1 MTMLLLPNKNYKLM
15 RKLYLKKYT
24 LLSVFLLLS
33 AWALAQNGSISGQV
47 LDEKRQ
53 SLPGASVTIGGT
65 TLGATTDVDGNFR
78 ITGVNAGTY
87 TLTAQFVG
95 YNAAKKTVTVSGSS
109 NIRADFQLQ
118 TAAQSLNEVVVIGYG
133 TQTRKELTGSIST
146 VSSRDFQ
153 QGATTTP
160 GELIQGK
167 VAGVAVTTNSGQ
179 PGAGTT
185 IRIRQGASLNASNE
199 PLIVVDG
206 VPLAPSRNPDGTSTI
221 SGVGDPLSLI
231 NPNDIET
238 FTVLKDAASTAI
250 YGSRASNGVILITT
264 KKGAAG
270 APTVNFSTKFSV
282 GTTEGRLNVLDG
294 DQIRAYVR
302 AYDAANGTNKA
313 AILGTAN
320 TDWQS
325 QIYQNAITSDNNISI
340 SGTTKKVPYRISVG
354 YLDQTGLLKTDH
366 LQRPTVALRLSPK
379 FLNDDLKFDFN
390 VNGSY
395 ANSRFANQA
404 AIGNAVS
411 FDPTQ
416 PVTVAGSPWNGYYEW
431 YNTPGNAAS
440 NLNPNAPRNPL
451 GTLKD
456 YNSNGDT
463 YRSFGNAT
471 IDYRFP
477 FLKTLRAN
485 LNLGYDASKGDG
497 SVFIPANAAQ
507 AYTTLGSSYEYH
519 QKNFNKT
526 GEFYLNYNSD
536 IKPLNSN
543 INLTAGYGYYDFL
556 TTNFNYPRYSADG
569 TLISGTTPVYLYDKP
584 RYTLISYYSR
594 LIYTFNT
601 KYILMGSIRTDGS
614 SKFSPDNRWGVFP
627 SAAFTWRMSD
637 ENFLKDSKTLSDL
650 KLRLSYGVTGQQA
663 GINNYGYLPT
673 YSLGNNSA
681 QYQFGNTYN
690 YLYTPAYYDAS
701 LKWETTSALNAGFD
715 FGFFN
720 QRISGSIDA
729 YYKNT
734 KDLLSTVFIPAGT
747 NFTNQLTTNVGNMT
761 NKGIELNLTG
771 VAVKTKNVTWNLNYN
786 IAYNVNKITNLSTV
800 ANDSSVGTTAGGIS
814 GYTGGT
820 IQIQSVGYSAN
831 SFYVYKQV
839 YDANGKP
846 LEGVYADLNH
856 DGTLNSGDLYRYKSP
871 FAKYI
876 MGFSTN
882 LSYKK
887 WTVSTVLRANLGNY
901 VYNNVAAN
909 LDKQSNVISG
919 AGLINNTTTGI
930 YKSDFRAAQYFS
942 DYYIENASFLRMDNA
957 GIGYMFGK
965 IFHNSGLN
973 LRLNANVQNVFVITK
988 YSGLDPEVAGG
999 IDNNFYQR
1007 PRTYTLGLN
1016 LGF

>member
-1 MTMLLLPNKNYKLM
+1 M
-15 RKLYLKKYT
+15 
-24 LLSVFLLLS
+24 
-33 AWALAQNGSISGQV
+33 
-47 LDEKRQ
+47 
-53 SLPGASVTIGGT
+53 
-65 TLGATTDVDGNFR
+65 
-78 ITGVNAGTY
+78 
-87 TLTAQFVG
+87 
-95 YNAAKKTVTVSGSS
+95 
-109 NIRADFQLQ
+109 
-118 TAAQSLNEVVVIGYG
+118 
-133 TQTRKELTGSIST
+133 
-146 VSSRDFQ
+146 
-153 QGATTTP
+153 
-160 GELIQGK
+160 IQGK
-167 VAGVAVTTNSGQ
+167 ISGVSVTTNSGA

-185 IRIRQGASLNASNE
+185 IRIRQGASLNASNN
-199 PLIVVDG
+199 PLIVIDG
-206 VPLAPSRNPDGTSTI
+206 VPVSNNAI
-221 SGVGDPLSLI
+221 SGVADPLSLI

-264 KKGAAG
+264 KKGTSG

-294 DQIRAYVR
+294 DQIRAYVK
-302 AYDAANGTNKA
+302 AYDVANGTSKSA
-313 AILGTAN
+313 LLGTAN

-325 QIYQNAITSDNNISI
+325 QIYQHAITTDNNLSI
-340 SGTTKKVPYRISVG
+340 SGTTKNIPYRISVG

-366 LQRPTVALRLSPK
+366 LQRPTLAIRLSPK
-379 FLNDDLKFDFN
+379 LLHDDLKLDFN

-395 ANSRFANQA
+395 AKSRFANQG

-431 YNTPGNAAS
+431 YNTPGLAS
-440 NLNPNAPRNPL
+440 SGLNPNAPRNPL

-456 YNSNGDT
+456 NTNIGDT
-463 YRSFGNAT
+463 YRSFGNFTA
-471 IDYRFP
+471 DYRFP
-477 FLKTLRAN
+477 FLKGLHAN

-507 AYTTLGSSYEYH
+507 AYTTLGSSYQYH
-519 QKNFNKT
+519 QKNINTT
-526 GEFYLNYNSD
+526 GEFYLNYTSD

-543 INLTAGYGYYDFL
+543 INVTAGYGYYDFL
-556 TTNFNYPRYSADG
+556 TTNYNYARYSAGGD
-569 TLISGTTPVYLYDKP
+569 LIAGTTPVFANDKP

-594 LIYTFNT
+594 LIYTYDN
-601 KYILMGSIRTDGS
+601 KYIFAGSIRTDGS
-614 SKFSPDNRWGVFP
+614 SKFSSANRWGVFP

-637 ENFLKDSKTLSDL
+637 ENFLKESKTLSDL
-650 KLRLSYGVTGQQA
+650 KLRLSYGVTGQQD
-663 GINNYGYLPT
+663 GIGYYGYLPT
-673 YSLGNNSA
+673 YFLGNNSA
-681 QYQFGNTYN
+681 QYQLGNNNY
-690 YLYTPAYYDAS
+690 YLYTPSSYDAS
-701 LKWETTSALNAGFD
+701 LKWETTNALNAGFD
-715 FGFFN
+715 FGFLN
-720 QRISGSIDA
+720 QRISGSVDA

-771 VAVKTKNVTWNLNYN
+771 IAIRSKDINWSINYN
-786 IAYNVNKITNLSTV
+786 IAYNLNKITNLSTV
-800 ANDSSVGTTAGGIS
+800 ANDNSIGTTTGNIS

-839 YDANGKP
+839 YDANGKL
-846 LEGVYADLNH
+846 LEGIYADLNH
-856 DGTLNSGDLYRYKSP
+856 DGTVNSGDLYRYKSP

-882 LSYKK
+882 FSYKK
-887 WTVSTVLRANLGNY
+887 WTVNTVLRANLGNY

-909 LDKQSNVISG
+909 LDKQSNVIAG
-919 AGLINNTTTGI
+919 AGIINNTTTGI
-930 YKSDFRAAQYFS
+930 YKSDFRTAQYFS

-957 GIGYMFGK
+957 GLGYNFGK
-965 IFHNSGLN
+965 IFRNSGLN

-988 YSGLDPEVAGG
+988 YTGLDPEVYGG